1 MALELKTEPELRE
14 LIDTDLLK
22 KAMGQETIP
31 EGVLGIYRR
40 DVEDWEGDE
49 VSLLY
54 IVYEDY
60 VNLNKLENLPK
71 LDLMKIG
78 QYFYDTI
85 LDRFPRLKGI
95 NISELN
101 SLYKVF

>member
-14 LIDTDLLK
+14 LIDAELLK
-22 KAMGQETIP
+22 KAMGEDIIP

-40 DVEDWEGDE
+40 DVEDWEGDD

-60 VNLNKLENLPK
+60 VNLNKPQTVPD

-85 LDRFPRLKGI
+85 LDRFPRLKVI
-95 NISELN
+95 NIGELN
-101 SLYKVF
+101 SLFKVF